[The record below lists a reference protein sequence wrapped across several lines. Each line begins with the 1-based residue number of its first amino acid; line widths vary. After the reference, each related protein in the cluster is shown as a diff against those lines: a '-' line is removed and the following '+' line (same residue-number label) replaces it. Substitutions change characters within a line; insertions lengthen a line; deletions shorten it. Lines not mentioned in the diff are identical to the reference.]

1 MTTLHISNNLTYMRK
16 QLQWTQDGLAEQLGV
31 SFQAVSKWENSL
43 AYPDI
48 TLLPEI
54 AKLFQ
59 ITIDELLLVD
69 LSIQPKKAEESDLVH
84 AQEEHI
90 QESAAVNGEN
100 QYSIKLFYNGSEA
113 STFPDWAKNIEVQ
126 LSGGVNNVDSA
137 FSIQCDAIAG
147 NATAGVNINC
157 DNIEGNAHAG
167 GVLNCDDINGA
178 ASAGGNINCD
188 TIRGDAKA
196 GSSISCDT
204 IHGQA
209 TAGYQINCEQIL
221 NEN

>member
-1 MTTLHISNNLTYMRK
+1 MTTLHISNNLSYMRK

-31 SFQAVSKWENSL
+31 SCQAVSKWENSL

-59 ITIDELLLVD
+59 ITINELLLVD
-69 LSIQPKKAEESDLVH
+69 LSSQPKKAEESEPVH
-84 AQEEHI
+84 AQESEHN
-90 QESAAVNGEN
+90 QEYAAARGEN
-100 QYSIKLFYNGSEA
+100 QYCIKLFYNGSEA
-113 STFPDWAKNIEVQ
+113 SVFPDWAKTIEVQ

-147 NATAGVNINC
+147 NA
-157 DNIEGNAHAG
+157 
-167 GVLNCDDINGA
+167 
-178 ASAGGNINCD
+178 
-188 TIRGDAKA
+188 KA
-196 GSSISCDT
+196 GSSISWDT
-204 IHGQA
+204 IHGHA
-209 TAGYQINCEQIL
+209 TAGYQINCDQIL